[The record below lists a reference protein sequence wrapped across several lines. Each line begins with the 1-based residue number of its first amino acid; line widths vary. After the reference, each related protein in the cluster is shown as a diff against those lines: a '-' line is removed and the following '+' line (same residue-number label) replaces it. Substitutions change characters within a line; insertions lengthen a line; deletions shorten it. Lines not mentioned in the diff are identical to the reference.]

1 MQNNQA
7 NELMTY
13 DKDTITMQTYTY
25 ERIRKA
31 GSKDVINDV
40 YVRNPKLPN
49 LLWFVGKVARCT
61 GIVTLQDAITKQ
73 WILIQEHAAQI
84 RPLELGRDMTLL
96 EVWCAPGDSEVEMEE
111 NKNPTFQFTK
121 IERAFSNSGNVAL
134 VEIGFKPELVTSRG
148 ETFRVER
155 TKEELNL

>member
-1 MQNNQA
+1 MYYAQPV
-7 NELMTY
+7 
-13 DKDTITMQTYTY
+13 QT
-25 ERIRKA
+25 
-31 GSKDVINDV
+31 S
-40 YVRNPKLPN
+40 
-49 LLWFVGKVARCT
+49 LLWINETAPWFIYFFPC
-61 GIVTLQDAITKQ
+61 LN
-73 WILIQEHAAQI
+73 LIP

-111 NKNPTFQFTK
+111 NKNPSFQFTK
-121 IERAFSNSGNVAL
+121 IEKTFSNIGNVAL